1 MIVIDLSDIIAIF
14 IILLII
20 IISIIMVI
28 IETIKQIGKK
38 KCYECKN
45 YELYDV
51 CSCGDGCRYKCIK
64 KNRIDDVVSM
74 NCKVHYEKCK
84 ESEKE

>member
-38 KCYECKN
+38 IAMSVKIMSYMMF
-45 YELYDV
+45 
-51 CSCGDGCRYKCIK
+51 
-64 KNRIDDVVSM
+64 VVAEM
-74 NCKVHYEKCK
+74 GVDINA
-84 ESEKE
+84 

>member
-1 MIVIDLSDIIAIF
+1 MKLNLDKPFYLIAKYWLGDIKGF
-14 IILLII
+14 IKL
-20 IISIIMVI
+20 
-28 IETIKQIGKK
+28 
-38 KCYECKN
+38 
-45 YELYDV
+45 
-51 CSCGDGCRYKCIK
+51 GDGCRYKCIK